1 MCYFR
6 CIINQHFKIM
16 KKLLFLTA
24 IAVLTFNISVAQE
37 DTSSDEGIS
46 FGVKAGVN
54 FTNIYTS
61 VSNGETGNIGNAK
74 TGFHIGAVAEIML
87 NRRFALQA
95 ELLFSAQGT
104 ELTGFL
110 DSGNTISLNYINV
123 PLMAKF
129 YVVKGLF
136 IEAGPQIGFL
146 VSSEYKSSEDFDPNS
161 IDFGANFGLGYKLKN
176 GLNFSARF
184 NQGFSDTKT
193 KYIATIFDEAQT
205 NRVIQLSAGFMF

>member
-1 MCYFR
+1 MRKILFFAALAVFAMTS
-6 CIINQHFKIM
+6 IN
-16 KKLLFLTA
+16 
-24 IAVLTFNISVAQE
+24 AQE
-37 DTSSDEGIS
+37 ETSKEIN

-54 FTNIYTS
+54 FTNIHTRGG
-61 VSNGETGNIGNAK
+61 SNGASGNIGNAK
-74 TGFHIGAVAEIML
+74 TGFHIVAVAEIML

-104 ELTGFL
+104 ELTGII

-184 NQGFSDTKT
+184 NQGLSGTNINYFVN
-193 KYIATIFDEAQT
+193 IFDDAQT
-205 NRVIQLSAGFMF
+205 NRVIQLSAGYMF

>member
-1 MCYFR
+1 MRKILFFAALAVFAMTS
-6 CIINQHFKIM
+6 IN
-16 KKLLFLTA
+16 
-24 IAVLTFNISVAQE
+24 AQE
-37 DTSSDEGIS
+37 ETSKEIN

-54 FTNIYTS
+54 FTNIHTN

-104 ELTGFL
+104 DLTGFL

-136 IEAGPQIGFL
+136 IEAGPQIGLL
-146 VSSEYKSSEDFDPNS
+146 VSSEYKSSGDFDPNPV
-161 IDFGANFGLGYKLKN
+161 DFGANFGLGFKLKN

-193 KYIATIFDEAQT
+193 KYFATIFDEAQT
-205 NRVIQLSAGFMF
+205 NRVIQLSAGYMF

>member
-1 MCYFR
+1 
-6 CIINQHFKIM
+6 M
-16 KKLLFLTA
+16 KKLLFLTV
-24 IAVLTFNISVAQE
+24 ITVLTFNISVAQE
-37 DTSSDEGIS
+37 DTSTDEGIS

-54 FTNIYTS
+54 FTNIHTRGG
-61 VSNGETGNIGNAK
+61 SNGATGNIGNAK

-87 NRRFALQA
+87 NRKFALQA

-104 ELTGFL
+104 ELTGII

-136 IEAGPQIGFL
+136 IEAGPQIGLL
-146 VSSEYKSSEDFDPNS
+146 VSSEYKSSGDFDPNPV
-161 IDFGANFGLGYKLKN
+161 DFGANFGLGFKLKN

-184 NQGFSDTKT
+184 NQGLSDTKV
-193 KYIATIFDEAQT
+193 KYFVNIFDEAQT
-205 NRVIQLSAGFMF
+205 NRVIQFSAGYMF

>member
-1 MCYFR
+1 MRKILFFAALALFAMTS
-6 CIINQHFKIM
+6 IN
-16 KKLLFLTA
+16 
-24 IAVLTFNISVAQE
+24 AQE
-37 DTSSDEGIS
+37 ETLKEIN

-54 FTNIYTS
+54 FTNIHTRGG
-61 VSNGETGNIGNAK
+61 SNGASGNIGNAK

-104 ELTGFL
+104 ELTGIIDSEL
-110 DSGNTISLNYINV
+110 TGIIDSGNTISLNYINV

-184 NQGFSDTKT
+184 NQGLSGTNINYFVN
-193 KYIATIFDEAQT
+193 IFDDAQT
-205 NRVIQLSAGFMF
+205 NRVIQLSAGYMF